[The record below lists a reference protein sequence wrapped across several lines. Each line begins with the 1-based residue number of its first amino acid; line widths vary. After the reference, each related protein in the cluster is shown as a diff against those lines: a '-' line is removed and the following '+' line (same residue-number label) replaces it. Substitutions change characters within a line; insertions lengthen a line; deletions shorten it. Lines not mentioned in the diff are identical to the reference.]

1 MTSGRKLSHQSC
13 MIAALNA
20 GQERQCGQI
29 DPFPSN
35 GHYIAFYSEKCSAFL
50 FPEVSVVMDGRLPY
64 LSKLFYV

>member
-1 MTSGRKLSHQSC
+1 MTSGRKLPHQSR

-20 GQERQCGQI
+20 GQEHQCSQI

-35 GHYIAFYSEKCSAFL
+35 GHYIAFYSEKCGAFL
-50 FPEVSVVMDGRLPY
+50 FPEVSVVMDGGLPY